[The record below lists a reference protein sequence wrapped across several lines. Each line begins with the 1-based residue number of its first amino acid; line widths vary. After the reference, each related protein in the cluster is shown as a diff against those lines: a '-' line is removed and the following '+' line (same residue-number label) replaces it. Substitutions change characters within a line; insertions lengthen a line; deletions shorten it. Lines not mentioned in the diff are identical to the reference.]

1 MAPKDEKKNQYEDL
15 TAGTD
20 VPADGDFSLEEILAE
35 YGGGRKQQILRDV
48 EAALRAA
55 GFRESRLA
63 VDKGNPQSWAFWTKN
78 GYTRYGPEKH
88 NGTSA
93 YLPMKKTL

>member
-1 MAPKDEKKNQYEDL
+1 MAPKDEKKNRYEDL

-48 EAALRAA
+48 EAQ
-55 GFRESRLA
+55 
-63 VDKGNPQSWAFWTKN
+63 VNP
-78 GYTRYGPEKH
+78 GPE
-88 NGTSA
+88 
-93 YLPMKKTL
+93 PVFQ